1 MAKNSSVE
9 ESSNKKERIQKFL
22 ANMGIGSRR
31 SIEELIRQKKITVN
45 RKPID
50 LGHMVL
56 GNEII
61 HIDGRRIYFKNIEK
75 RESRL
80 IIYHKPEGEI
90 VSHSD
95 PKHQKTVFQKL
106 PKVKIGASIS
116 IG

>member
-50 LGHMVL
+50 
-56 GNEII
+56 
-61 HIDGRRIYFKNIEK
+61 
-75 RESRL
+75 
-80 IIYHKPEGEI
+80 
-90 VSHSD
+90 
-95 PKHQKTVFQKL
+95 
-106 PKVKIGASIS
+106 
-116 IG
+116 